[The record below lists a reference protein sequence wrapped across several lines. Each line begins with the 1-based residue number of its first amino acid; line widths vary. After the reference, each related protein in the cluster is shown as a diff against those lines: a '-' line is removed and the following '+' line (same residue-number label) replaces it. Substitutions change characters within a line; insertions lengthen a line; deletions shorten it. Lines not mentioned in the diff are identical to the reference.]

1 MSDFVTL
8 KSNSDFRRLY
18 NRGKAVTDP
27 ALVVYYS
34 KNRAGIC
41 RIGITTSKKIGNAVE
56 RNRSRRLL
64 KEAFR
69 SVCPQVIPQYD
80 IVIVARSKTK
90 YVKSTRLAEI
100 MLEIFRDQGMLA
112 PEGELLRIGVHPA
125 HRRRGVGGALMRCFL
140 NEAAKRGCTE
150 IFLEVRADN
159 EGAIALYHMLGF
171 EQVGIR
177 RRFYRAPIED
187 ALVMIKRL
195 I

>member
-8 KSNSDFRRLY
+8 KSNPDFRRLY
-18 NRGKAVTDP
+18 NRGISITHP
-27 ALVVYYS
+27 ALVIYYS

-69 SVCPQVIPQYD
+69 SVCTKVNPQYD

-100 MLEIFRDQGMLA
+100 MLDIFAEQGMLNA
-112 PEGELLRIGVHPA
+112 EGE
-125 HRRRGVGGALMRCFL
+125 
-140 NEAAKRGCTE
+140 E
-150 IFLEVRADN
+150 
-159 EGAIALYHMLGF
+159 
-171 EQVGIR
+171 
-177 RRFYRAPIED
+177 
-187 ALVMIKRL
+187 
-195 I
+195 

>member
-8 KSNSDFRRLY
+8 KSNPDFRRLY
-18 NRGKAVTDP
+18 NRGISITDP
-27 ALVVYYS
+27 ALVIYYQ

-69 SVCPQVIPQYD
+69 SVCPEVKPEYD

-100 MLEIFRDQGMLA
+100 MLGIFEKQGMLKA
-112 PEGELLRIGVHPA
+112 EGEDR
-125 HRRRGVGGALMRCFL
+125 
-140 NEAAKRGCTE
+140 
-150 IFLEVRADN
+150 
-159 EGAIALYHMLGF
+159 
-171 EQVGIR
+171 
-177 RRFYRAPIED
+177 
-187 ALVMIKRL
+187 
-195 I
+195 

>member
-8 KSNSDFRRLY
+8 KSNPDFRRLY
-18 NRGKAVTDP
+18 NRGISITDP
-27 ALVVYYS
+27 ALVIYYQ

-69 SVCPQVIPQYD
+69 SVCPEVKPEYD

-100 MLEIFRDQGMLA
+100 MHSIFEKQGMLKA
-112 PEGELLRIGVHPA
+112 EGE
-125 HRRRGVGGALMRCFL
+125 
-140 NEAAKRGCTE
+140 
-150 IFLEVRADN
+150 D
-159 EGAIALYHMLGF
+159 
-171 EQVGIR
+171 Q
-177 RRFYRAPIED
+177 
-187 ALVMIKRL
+187 
-195 I
+195 

>member
-8 KSNSDFRRLY
+8 KNNPDFRRQY
-18 NRGKAVTDP
+18 NRGISITNP
-27 ALVVYYS
+27 ALVIYYS
-34 KNRAGIC
+34 KNRAGFC

-112 PEGELLRIGVHPA
+112 PEGE
-125 HRRRGVGGALMRCFL
+125 
-140 NEAAKRGCTE
+140 EE
-150 IFLEVRADN
+150 
-159 EGAIALYHMLGF
+159 
-171 EQVGIR
+171 
-177 RRFYRAPIED
+177 
-187 ALVMIKRL
+187 
-195 I
+195 

>member
-8 KSNSDFRRLY
+8 KCNTDFRRLY
-18 NRGKAVTDP
+18 NRGKTVTDP
-27 ALVVYYS
+27 ALGIYYS

-69 SVCPQVIPQYD
+69 SVCPNVIPGYD

-100 MLEIFRDQGMLA
+100 MHRIFSEQGMLK
-112 PEGELLRIGVHPA
+112 EE
-125 HRRRGVGGALMRCFL
+125 
-140 NEAAKRGCTE
+140 E
-150 IFLEVRADN
+150 
-159 EGAIALYHMLGF
+159 
-171 EQVGIR
+171 
-177 RRFYRAPIED
+177 
-187 ALVMIKRL
+187 
-195 I
+195 